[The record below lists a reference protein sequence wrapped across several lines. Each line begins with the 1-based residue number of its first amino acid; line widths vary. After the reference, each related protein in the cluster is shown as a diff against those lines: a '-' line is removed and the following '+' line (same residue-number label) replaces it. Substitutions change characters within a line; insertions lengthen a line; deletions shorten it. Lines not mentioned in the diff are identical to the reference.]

1 MKGTS
6 KFPYS
11 YLSVIESITDAVI
24 VRDLSGKIFF
34 TNKAAEKLFG
44 YLSEELLGQD
54 VAIIIPTAKAN
65 EEKKLVESIMWE
77 EQVENYETERIDKNK
92 NIIYVSVN
100 LSALKDEEGKIVG
113 ITKVIRNIKEKK
125 RSEAKFQA
133 LLESAPD
140 AMVIVNKFGQI
151 VLVNAQTEKLF
162 GYERID
168 LIGQEVEI
176 LIPMRFKGN
185 HPEHRKH
192 FFGEPKARE
201 MGAGLEL
208 YGMRKD
214 GTEFPVEI
222 SLSPLKLE
230 EGMFVSA
237 AIRDISMRKKSEAK
251 FKGLLESA
259 PDAMV
264 IVNKEGNIQLVNAQA
279 EKLFNYKREEI
290 IGEKVEMLI
299 PDRFKGV
306 HPPHRQ
312 GFSAHPKTRSMGVG
326 LELYGRKKDG
336 TEFPVEISLSPIET
350 EEGTL
355 VSSAIR
361 DITEQKKAAV
371 ALKEYATQLEV
382 SNQELEQ
389 FAYVSSH
396 DLQEPLRNITNYV
409 NLLEKQSKE
418 NLNEES
424 KHFLSIIIQSADRMK
439 ILIRELLNFSRIGR
453 NRIIEKV
460 DCSKVLNE
468 VLADLDFIIQEN
480 QAKITV
486 DNLPVIDSNP
496 IEIKQIFQ
504 NLLSNALKFK
514 KKDIIPEVQI
524 LCENKSTEWEFSVSD
539 NGIGIKEEYLKKLFL
554 IFQRLHSEEE
564 YPGTGI
570 GLATCKK
577 IVDLNKGKIWVSSKP
592 DIGSTYYFTIPKQ
605 LN

>member
-1 MKGTS
+1 MKESS

-11 YLSVIESITDAVI
+11 YLSVIESINDAVI

-44 YLSEELLGQD
+44 YLPGELLGQD
-54 VAIIIPTAKAN
+54 IAIIIPTAKAI
-65 EEKKLVESIMWE
+65 EEKKLVESIMWD

-125 RSEAKFQA
+125 RSEGKFQA

-162 GYERID
+162 GYERIN

-264 IVNKEGNIQLVNAQA
+264 IVNKEGNIQLVNAQT
-279 EKLFNYKREEI
+279 EKLFNYKRDEI
-290 IGEKVEMLI
+290 IGKKVEMLI
-299 PDRFKGV
+299 PDRFKSV
-306 HPPHRQ
+306 HPSHRQ

-371 ALKEYATQLEV
+371 ALKEYATRLEV

-453 NRIIEKV
+453 NRVIEKV

-468 VLADLDFIIQEN
+468 VLADMDFIIQEN
-480 QAKITV
+480 KAKITV
-486 DNLPVIDSNP
+486 SNLPVIDCNA

-514 KKDIIPEVQI
+514 KKDIISEVQI

-592 DIGSTYYFTIPKQ
+592 DIGSTFYFTIPKQ